1 MGGVQP
7 NFEEFEIKQEPVNIT
22 SSYYTF
28 LEKVVYNFI
37 FSFLYSNFEYF
48 EFEILNLNMWF

>member
-1 MGGVQP
+1 MDILMGGVQP

-22 SSYYTF
+22 SSSYYIF

-37 FSFLYSNFEYF
+37 F
-48 EFEILNLNMWF
+48 